1 MLDGLTPI
9 PGVVQNS
16 RFDVLAYN
24 QPYGHLFA
32 DLDALPLGDRKAKLD
47 AGFKIQSV
55 RITRPA

>member
-24 QPYGHLFA
+24 QVYGHLFA
-32 DLDALPLGDRKAKLD
+32 DLDALPLGERKHTQPTK
-47 AGFKIQSV
+47 
-55 RITRPA
+55 